1 MGGLVGVKQVEFL
14 LQWGEIKNCVN
25 IHFAPADAGVVPAFV
40 FNQGLS
46 EGKAN
51 SVATSTFLTESS
63 ALVMR
68 YMSLHPSQYAKM
80 KKRNVVPFEEF
91 IAYSVAEDRNQ
102 QAMNITSNVISLR
115 QVPDKIYICIR
126 PQARDQK
133 VIYSNNL
140 TFPINTL
147 NITFNNVSGLLTDHT
162 LEDLY
167 LMSRRNGSEQTW
179 NEFRGLVKD
188 ETGEKLSLGSVVV
201 IDPTRDLG
209 LSDFLSAGSLGQYSF
224 QATATSVG
232 HPDALLPHTPA
243 VAANANTSITKV
255 ELTVIASYSGV
266 MIIENGSSQSMT
278 GLLTKQSVLEA
289 KSKGSSNIDYE
300 DVERV
305 SGGSIMKQGKSAVKK
320 YLSKELTKGARALDG
335 RVDGAVDRVGSM
347 GKNFAHNKL
356 SQFT

>member
-1 MGGLVGVKQVEFL
+1 MGGLVGVKQIEFL

-25 IHFAPADAGVVPAFV
+25 IHFAPAGGGVVPAFA
-40 FNQGLS
+40 FNQGLNA
-46 EGKAN
+46 GFDG
-51 SVATSTFLTESS
+51 SVETSTLLTESS

-80 KKRNVVPFEEF
+80 KKRNVVPFDEF

-133 VIYSNNL
+133 AIYSNNL
-140 TFPINTL
+140 SFPINTL

-188 ETGEKLSLGSVVV
+188 GAGEKLSLGSVVV

-224 QATATSVG
+224 QATATSAG
-232 HPDALLPHTPA
+232 HSDALLPHTPA
-243 VAANANTSITKV
+243 TPANANTSITKV